1 MGSLSFGVS
10 EIFRH
15 SVSGWFKLLDQDEG
29 EYYNMPVPDENV
41 RHTLMQ
47 WIMASVVRVIEYIY
61 YI

>member
-41 RHTLMQ
+41 RHTH
-47 WIMASVVRVIEYIY
+47 AVDYG
-61 YI
+61 